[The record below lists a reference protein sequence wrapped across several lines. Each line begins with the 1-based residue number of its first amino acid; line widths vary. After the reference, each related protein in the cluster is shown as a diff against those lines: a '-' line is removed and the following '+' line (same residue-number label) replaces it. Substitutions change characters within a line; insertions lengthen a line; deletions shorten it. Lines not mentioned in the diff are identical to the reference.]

1 MNPLL
6 TKGKTIGGLIMEE
19 LKVIHEQTVL
29 ENEFK
34 VYGTKE
40 QPLFL
45 AKDIASWIGHS
56 NVSKMVAS
64 VDEEEKRLHQLST
77 LTNGYSATFLTED
90 GLYEVLMQS
99 RKPIAKQFK
108 KQVKEILKQIRLT
121 GGAVNNEEEFIKN
134 YFPSFSEDVKK
145 VMILDLRSQ
154 NEKLK
159 TRLKQAKPAMQ
170 FVETIS
176 QSKDSMLIRDY
187 CHLISSPTCKFGEKA
202 MFKWLRESKYLQSNN
217 QPYQRY
223 VELGVLEVIERPIY
237 LRNSV
242 QISFTPRI
250 TAKGQIYFYK
260 KLLEQGLIS
269 VKEAN

>member
-1 MNPLL
+1 M
-6 TKGKTIGGLIMEE
+6 GE
-19 LKVIHEQTVL
+19 LNVVYEQTVL
-29 ENEFK
+29 GNEFK
-34 VYGTKE
+34 IYGTKE

-45 AKDIASWIGHS
+45 AKDVASWIEHS
-56 NVSKMVAS
+56 RAS
-64 VDEEEKRLHQLST
+64 EMLKSIDEDEKLMQTILASGQNREMW
-77 LTNGYSATFLTED
+77 FITED

-134 YFPSFSEDVKK
+134 YFPSFSDDVKK

-159 TRLKQAKPAMQ
+159 NKLKQAEPALQ
-170 FVETIS
+170 FVNTIS
-176 QSKDSMLIRDY
+176 ESKNSMLVRDY
-187 CHLISSPTCKFGEKA
+187 CHLISSPSFKFGAKT
-202 MFKWLRESKYLQSNN
+202 MFKWLRDNKYLQLDN
-217 QPYQRY
+217 QPYQRF
-223 VELGVLEVIERPIY
+223 VELGVLKVVERPIQ
-237 LRNSV
+237 LKNSV

-260 KLLEQGLIS
+260 KLLKEGLILPS
-269 VKEAN
+269 AQFAMEGQLV